1 MGLPHMHVREFPDG
15 GRAGRVHDEPMN
27 GRPLCD
33 LHYAVGDREECPGA
47 DCAFWE
53 DGACTFERVS
63 FEFEGRPDVAR
74 WLLGIRRELETAQQ
88 AVRQGARNGLN
99 ASLPPGLRP

>member
-1 MGLPHMHVREFPDG
+1 VYPI
-15 GRAGRVHDEPMN
+15 RVHDSRMN

-33 LHYAVGDREECPGA
+33 LHFATGAKEECPGA

-53 DGACTFERVS
+53 DEGCVFERVS

-74 WLLGIRRELETAQQ
+74 WLLGIRRELE
-88 AVRQGARNGLN
+88 GARGVEPAGARGGLH
-99 ASLPPGLRP
+99 AFLPPGLRD